1 MIGPTERPYTIAFL
15 ERYILVLCRTAVV
28 FLYRER
34 VHNQLYW
41 AIRIKNVLGRKPLL
55 VYSEIMD
62 RSNISIPTNRNF
74 RFRSIPVRT
83 QNLSE

>member
-1 MIGPTERPYTIAFL
+1 
-15 ERYILVLCRTAVV
+15 
-28 FLYRER
+28 
-34 VHNQLYW
+34 
-41 AIRIKNVLGRKPLL
+41 VLGRKTLL
-55 VYSEIMD
+55 VYAEIMD

>member
-15 ERYILVLCRTAVV
+15 ERCILVLCRTAVV

-34 VHNQLYW
+34 VHNQLYR
-41 AIRIKNVLGRKPLL
+41 AIRIKNVLGRKTLL
-55 VYSEIMD
+55 VYAEIMD